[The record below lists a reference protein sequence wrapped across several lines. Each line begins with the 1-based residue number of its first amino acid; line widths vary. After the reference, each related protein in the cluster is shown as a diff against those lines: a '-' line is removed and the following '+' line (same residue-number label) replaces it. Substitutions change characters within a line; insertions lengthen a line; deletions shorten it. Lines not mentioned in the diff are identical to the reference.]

1 MTTDVSKPPFAQR
14 IDVTGQS
21 VIVDGQD
28 ISGWISRQPV
38 EIVAHEDST
47 VDVHL
52 VLTARQVT
60 VRVDPN
66 PE

>member
-14 IDVTGQS
+14 IDITGQS
-21 VIVDGQD
+21 VTVDGQD
-28 ISGWISRQPV
+28 ISGWISRHPV

-47 VDVHL
+47 VDVHV
-52 VLTARQVT
+52 VLTARQIT

-66 PE
+66 PA